1 MKISELT
8 AKVKTVPGYVKSHW
22 STPGEGEYL
31 TLKEITAYTV
41 SQAGTYVYMTASNI
55 VTFSSSLFCGAIME
69 IPAMDFYFINLVS
82 TIIGYVLMF
91 TNPVGML
98 IYENHGRL
106 TKGMKIFAH
115 ATYMGQLILGAMCY
129 FVPATTFENIM
140 IGLPQIAGNILVCNG
155 LTGYFTW
162 LIRRLFCAK
171 HGRVK
176 PFILT
181 CALPSAAILCIIP
194 YLPVQNVPYVTK
206 LVVLHFAFTMMNFF
220 YNSFIG
226 VNGLVAYMTPNS
238 QERQKLYSI
247 VPIITGFAP
256 SVINIF
262 FPILI
267 ASTGGYT
274 NIKTYRTF
282 VPAFAIVGAIFSLA
296 AFFCKERTIEEN
308 IETRKKVSF
317 FSGAKNALKNK
328 YLWIINTSN
337 VVGQWQWM
345 IGNILQWWFIY
356 SLREQRLYGI
366 AASLVVIGM
375 TPGNLLC
382 VWLTKKFQKR
392 DLLIIARAAS
402 IVSIFGMLI
411 AIRYE
416 NIIIFLVSLFIRNF
430 LQTIDSGVS
439 TGLGADV
446 QIYHQWRFGERCD
459 SISGVFSWFTNPL
472 NLALGYLSP
481 WILEVIGFTSDWDV
495 LYDTEICANVFSVH
509 VWFNIAS
516 LFLATVPF
524 IFYNFTKEKHDMCV
538 KELQERLE
546 NAHSENAD
554 VAPVGDSADSQEVA
568 Q

>member
-1 MKISELT
+1 MNLSEIT
-8 AKVKTVPGYVKSHW
+8 TKVKEFPGYVKTHW
-22 STPGEGEYL
+22 NTPAPGEYL
-31 TLKEITAYTV
+31 TLKEFAAYTA
-41 SQAGTYVYMTASNI
+41 SQTGTYIYMTASSI
-55 VTFSSSLFCGAIME
+55 VTFSASLFCGAIME

-82 TIIGYVLMF
+82 TIIGYILMF

-106 TKGMKIFAH
+106 TPNMKKFAH
-115 ATYMGQLILGAMCY
+115 ATYLGQLILGALCY
-129 FVPATTFENIM
+129 FIPATTFESLM

-171 HGRVK
+171 YGRVK
-176 PFILT
+176 PFILS
-181 CALPSAAILCIIP
+181 CALPSAAILSIIP

-220 YNSFIG
+220 YNSFSG

-256 SVINIF
+256 SIINIF

-274 NIKTYRTF
+274 SLKTYKIF
-282 VPAFAIVGAIFSLA
+282 VPIFAIIGAVCSLA

-317 FSGAKNALKNK
+317 FEGAKNALKNK
-328 YLWIINTSN
+328 YLWIINISN

-345 IGNILQWWFIY
+345 VNNLLQWWFIY
-356 SLREQRLYGI
+356 SLREQRLFGI
-366 AASLVVIGM
+366 ASSLVVIGM

-382 VWLTKKFQKR
+382 VWLTKKFEKR
-392 DLLIIARAAS
+392 DVLLISRAAS
-402 IVSIFGMLI
+402 VLATLGMLL
-411 AIRYE
+411 AIRTE
-416 NIIIFLVSLFIRNF
+416 NIFVFLLALFLRN
-430 LQTIDSGVS
+430 TIQPVDTGVI

-446 QIYHQWRFGERCD
+446 QIYHQWKFGERCD
-459 SISGVFSWFTNPL
+459 SISGIFTWFTNPL

-481 WILEVIGFTSDWDV
+481 WILELIGFTSDWDV
-495 LYDTEICANVFSVH
+495 LFDTEICGNVFSIH
-509 VWFNIAS
+509 VWFTVIS
-516 LFLATVPF
+516 LFLTMIPF
-524 IFYNFTKEKHDMCV
+524 FFYNLTKEKHDMCV
-538 KELQERLE
+538 KELKERLDAAE
-546 NAHSENAD
+546 EDTAD
-554 VAPVGDSADSQEVA
+554 ISDEDESSQEVA

>member
-1 MKISELT
+1 MNISDIT
-8 AKVKTVPGYVKSHW
+8 TKVKGVPGYVKSHW
-22 STPGEGEYL
+22 NTPGEGEYL
-31 TLKEITAYTV
+31 TLKEMTAYTI
-41 SQAGTYVYMTASNI
+41 SQSGTYIYMTASAI
-55 VTFSSSLFCGAIME
+55 VTFSASLFCGAIME
-69 IPAMDFYFINLVS
+69 IPAMDFYFIGLIS

-106 TKGMKIFAH
+106 SRGMKIFAH
-115 ATYMGQLILGAMCY
+115 ATYLGQLIIGALCY
-129 FVPATTFENIM
+129 FIPATTFENFM

-171 HGRVK
+171 YGRVK

-181 CALPSAAILCIIP
+181 CALPSAAILSIIP

-206 LVVLHFAFTMMNFF
+206 LVVLHFAFTMMNYF

-256 SVINIF
+256 SIINLF

-267 ASTGGYT
+267 ATTGGYT
-274 NIKTYRTF
+274 DIKTYKTF
-282 VPAFAIVGAIFSLA
+282 VPIFAIAGAVCSLA

-317 FSGAKNALKNK
+317 FQGAKYALKNK
-328 YLWIINTSN
+328 YLWIINISN

-345 IGNILQWWFIY
+345 VNNLLQWWFIY
-356 SLREQRLYGI
+356 SLREQRLFGI
-366 AASLVVIGM
+366 ASSIVVIGM

-382 VWLTKKFQKR
+382 VWLTKKFEKR
-392 DLLIIARAAS
+392 DILLISRAAS
-402 IVSIFGMLI
+402 VAATFCMLF
-411 AIRYE
+411 AIRTE
-416 NIIIFLVSLFIRNF
+416 SIVIFLMALFLRN
-430 LQTIDSGVS
+430 TIQPIDTGVI

-446 QIYHQWRFGERCD
+446 QIYHQWKFGERCD
-459 SISGVFSWFTNPL
+459 SLSGIFTWFTNPL

-481 WILEVIGFTSDWDV
+481 WVLEMLGFTSDWDV
-495 LYDTEICANVFSVH
+495 LYDTEIFSNVFGVH
-509 VWFNIAS
+509 VWFTAIS
-516 LFLATVPF
+516 LFLTMIPF
-524 IFYNFTKEKHDMCV
+524 FFYNLTKEKHDMCV
-538 KELQERLE
+538 RELQERLE
-546 NAHSENAD
+546 ASKNNVEAD
-554 VAPVGDSADSQEVA
+554 TQEEVA